1 MLSVLYNHF
10 AKMVSE
16 TWRRARSSGWRSGWV
31 CAKTHLLNTWIRLQ
45 NRCGSEQVACPCC
58 GWRGSKFFSLDCG
71 WFIVPQVACPACN
84 AHERHRM
91 LHLFFT
97 RRPPAFLTQDRP
109 GRILHFAPEQQVRS
123 FTEQNPN
130 LTTLCTDYARFMV
143 ARMPRPGFVADIHR
157 LPLRDHVIDGLYCMH
172 VLEHVA
178 DDRHAIR
185 ELHRVLKPGGE
196 ALIMVPFM
204 MDQTET
210 EEYGAPDPDIF
221 DHVRGYSPLDFKD
234 RLAPFDYEEIM
245 PAALM
250 NPEEILR
257 YRVPD
262 SQVIY
267 LCKKI

>member
-1 MLSVLYNHF
+1 
-10 AKMVSE
+10 
-16 TWRRARSSGWRSGWV
+16 
-31 CAKTHLLNTWIRLQ
+31 
-45 NRCGSEQVACPCC
+45 
-58 GWRGSKFFSLDCG
+58 
-71 WFIVPQVACPACN
+71 
-84 AHERHRM
+84 M